1 MARKKLQKFFAL
13 LLTFSMSMSL
23 LSVGAFAAENDGGE
37 KIQLS
42 SVTLPDDSPAEIDV
56 AFGTSEEDLNLPDYV
71 LGTVEQEEVPPV
83 EDLLPPEVPAV
94 EGEGDVVQNPD
105 GSGDAAQNPDGSG
118 DAAQNPGDS
127 GDTAQNP
134 GDSGDAAQN
143 PGDSGDTAQN
153 PGDSGD
159 TAQNPG
165 DSGDAAQN
173 PGDSGDAAQNPGDS
187 GDAAQNPGDSG
198 DAAQN
203 PGDSGDAAQNPGDS
217 GDAAQNSGDSGNV
230 SNAQQGSQENTLS
243 ATDAKMDPAPED
255 TEDPEEISVTWT
267 CEAGYTGWIA
277 GTYKFTAQLDSRYA
291 YEGSLPTVTVT
302 VADQAK
308 YVAEINGTPYETL
321 QKAMDAAKEEG
332 YNNITITLLGN
343 VLLDSNVVISIPKDT
358 ELELTIDLNH
368 YEITGDPSASVRIYT
383 QIATPDSSSVKMLTV
398 KNGILSGL
406 RAPNGAAGGALSCY
420 DNLTVENCV
429 FQNNESKQGGAI
441 SLSPSDSGGTTTLTV
456 KNSTFIGNKSSGSGG
471 AIHAASNGTSVFEDV
486 TFIGNSCDTSSGLG
500 GALYMDKGTI
510 EISDCSF
517 RGNAAC
523 YGGAVGCSQ
532 AAVTV
537 KNSTFTSN
545 SAAMMG
551 GAIHIQGLFGAECV
565 PGTLNV
571 SGGSFRDNSA
581 KYGGAISVTTTGGS
595 LVLSDST
602 VSSNTADIRGGAIY
616 TQDGCTIDITT
627 DLTDNSAGSNG
638 GAVYA
643 SQGTLTVTGD
653 LTGNHADYDGGAIY
667 AQTTTVTVNGN
678 LTDNSAGRDGG
689 AICLYQYG
697 LTLNGDATGNSAG
710 GNGGAIYSIWSTV
723 DLNGTVSGNS
733 ATGNGG
739 GVYTAANEAG
749 ELYDGKIN
757 LLDASVYNNTADEE
771 GADIWQGSGNQMDL
785 KEVGSDWVLE
795 ECGHDI
801 DGWYYDEADAR
812 WSAEEKPLSAW
823 EFTEFERNGIAMVDY
838 SVALRAAHGLIPVDP
853 EDPNLPD
860 WEISKSK
867 TATNLDD
874 NYESQVTL
882 SLPAAQEALAS
893 DIVFVVDKST
903 SSREASTDGGLD
915 MLSDL
920 AYSLES
926 TQATI
931 NVGIIVFDGTYHV
944 MRELSPYDAADVAE
958 KMSAPIP
965 AEEDTSGTNMEA
977 GLLAAKTMLEADD
990 RVPDNRKHVIL
1001 VSDGLTRL
1009 FTGPDGETV
1018 QIIFNELEA
1027 DGTRYFGEY
1036 TTWCLSNGFSDGEYK
1051 IPGGTD
1057 WLTYYNNVIKPQVEA
1072 DGDTYVMDFDGDS
1085 TKVGT
1090 APDRYIP
1097 MEEVDDHAQAID
1109 RAFYDA
1115 YQAYLDLSSTYHFYA
1130 FYTGN
1135 SELGSGFM
1143 STLNHGEDV
1152 DFGSIRDGI
1161 YYLLD
1166 AGSKVVD
1173 VIGYGTDNK
1182 GNEYDFD
1189 FVNDISALTLTVNGE
1204 ELPARELD
1212 VTDGFFTGSH
1222 ETACYVFGDLRPMSL
1237 TSGYPFALHYYA
1249 NGEDGQSDECFVW
1262 EINVPVSNFA
1272 PVELTYSVKLTNPQT
1287 ADGTYG
1293 HFDADGSEH
1302 FDSLLTNLSA
1312 VLYPVDSNG
1321 DQGMPEYFA
1330 KPTVSY
1336 TNTTPG
1342 GGGGGGGDDDDDDDD
1357 GGTNIPDENTP
1368 TTDVP
1373 GTDIP
1378 DENTPTTDV
1387 PGTDLEDP
1395 DVPLADVPK
1404 TGDMSAL
1411 WLALSA
1417 LSGTGLAGVTFLGR
1431 KKRDEE

>member
-1 MARKKLQKFFAL
+1 MKIPVRWVCDNYDGWTADRYTFTADLGKYQYNNSSEFSLTVIVKAPSSEIARIGSTTYPTFDEAVKAAADGDTIEL
-13 LLTFSMSMSL
+13 LGNCTTDGMNLSKNLT
-23 LSVGAFAAENDGGE
+23 V
-37 KIQLS
+37 
-42 SVTLPDDSPAEIDV
+42 
-56 AFGTSEEDLNLPDYV
+56 TSEEGQTYTLNFVKDGIALWGKALTFENCNILMNGIGSTPYVEWSWMAICANKDASLTLNQVTMTMDAEGVTNNPHAIYFCSNNRLNLTDSTLVIRNYPQDALEWDGGDGGYNV
-71 LGTVEQEEVPPV
+71 NITDSTFISDNNRSGFTGTFYATIKNSDVQVINSKGNGSNGSHFII
-83 EDLLPPEVPAV
+83 EDSTV
-94 EGEGDVVQNPD
+94 DFSDN
-105 GSGDAAQNPDGSG
+105 GSHG
-118 DAAQNPGDS
+118 
-127 GDTAQNP
+127 
-134 GDSGDAAQN
+134 
-143 PGDSGDTAQN
+143 
-153 PGDSGD
+153 
-159 TAQNPG
+159 
-165 DSGDAAQN
+165 
-173 PGDSGDAAQNPGDS
+173 
-187 GDAAQNPGDSG
+187 
-198 DAAQN
+198 
-203 PGDSGDAAQNPGDS
+203 
-217 GDAAQNSGDSGNV
+217 
-230 SNAQQGSQENTLS
+230 LS
-243 ATDAKMDPAPED
+243 AGELSITSSTVTANGNNGMGIAVGNALSITDN
-255 TEDPEEISVTWT
+255 S
-267 CEAGYTGWIA
+267 
-277 GTYKFTAQLDSRYA
+277 
-291 YEGSLPTVTVT
+291 TVTVT
-302 VADQAK
+302 DNATNASYGYAGMRLYNNYDFTVDATSKLYIKDNHNTGL
-308 YVAEINGTPYETL
+308 YVRQGTRTV
-321 QKAMDAAKEEG
+321 EEG
-332 YNNITITLLGN
+332 ATL
-343 VLLDSNVVISIPKDT
+343 
-358 ELELTIDLNH
+358 
-368 YEITGDPSASVRIYT
+368 EITGNSV
-383 QIATPDSSSVKMLTV
+383 
-398 KNGILSGL
+398 
-406 RAPNGAAGGALSCY
+406 
-420 DNLTVENCV
+420 
-429 FQNNESKQGGAI
+429 
-441 SLSPSDSGGTTTLTV
+441 
-456 KNSTFIGNKSSGSGG
+456 
-471 AIHAASNGTSVFEDV
+471 
-486 TFIGNSCDTSSGLG
+486 
-500 GALYMDKGTI
+500 
-510 EISDCSF
+510 
-517 RGNAAC
+517 
-523 YGGAVGCSQ
+523 
-532 AAVTV
+532 
-537 KNSTFTSN
+537 
-545 SAAMMG
+545 
-551 GAIHIQGLFGAECV
+551 
-565 PGTLNV
+565 
-571 SGGSFRDNSA
+571 
-581 KYGGAISVTTTGGS
+581 
-595 LVLSDST
+595 
-602 VSSNTADIRGGAIY
+602 SNTLL
-616 TQDGCTIDITT
+616 DG
-627 DLTDNSAGSNG
+627 
-638 GAVYA
+638 Y
-643 SQGTLTVTGD
+643 
-653 LTGNHADYDGGAIY
+653 
-667 AQTTTVTVNGN
+667 
-678 LTDNSAGRDGG
+678 
-689 AICLYQYG
+689 
-697 LTLNGDATGNSAG
+697 
-710 GNGGAIYSIWSTV
+710 
-723 DLNGTVSGNS
+723 
-733 ATGNGG
+733 GG
-739 GVYTAANEAG
+739 GVYVGYGNNYDPTVILPTNAVICNNHATAG
-749 ELYDGKIN
+749 GDDLYV
-757 LLDASVYNNTADEE
+757 SE
-771 GADIWQGSGNQMDL
+771 GVEGPSL
-785 KEVGSDWVLE
+785 TFYTVGSDWVLDD
-795 ECGHDI
+795 CDDAI
-801 DGWYYDEADAR
+801 DGWYDDSPDAR
-812 WSAEEKPLSAW
+812 WSAHEKPLHAV
-823 EFTEFERNGIAMVDY
+823 EFTDFDHRITTVSGPTY
-838 SVALRAAHGLIPVDP
+838 LKAAHGLIPVEP
-853 EDPNLPD
+853 EDPTLPD
-860 WEISKSK
+860 WEVSKSK
-867 TATNLDD
+867 EATNLDD

-882 SLPAAQEALAS
+882 SLPAAQEPLAS

-1189 FVNDISALTLTVNGE
+1189 FVNDISTLTLTVNGE

-1293 HFDADGSEH
+1293 QFDADGSEH
-1302 FDSLLTNLSA
+1302 FDSLLTNLNA
-1312 VLYPVDSNG
+1312 TLYPVDSNG

-1336 TNTTPG
+1336 TNTTP
-1342 GGGGGGGDDDDDDDD
+1342 GGGGGGDDDDDDDD

-1404 TGDMSAL
+1404 TGDVSAL

>member
-1 MARKKLQKFFAL
+1 MYKRQ
-13 LLTFSMSMSL
+13 
-23 LSVGAFAAENDGGE
+23 
-37 KIQLS
+37 
-42 SVTLPDDSPAEIDV
+42 
-56 AFGTSEEDLNLPDYV
+56 
-71 LGTVEQEEVPPV
+71 
-83 EDLLPPEVPAV
+83 
-94 EGEGDVVQNPD
+94 
-105 GSGDAAQNPDGSG
+105 
-118 DAAQNPGDS
+118 
-127 GDTAQNP
+127 
-134 GDSGDAAQN
+134 
-143 PGDSGDTAQN
+143 
-153 PGDSGD
+153 
-159 TAQNPG
+159 AQNPG

-198 DAAQN
+198 DT
-203 PGDSGDAAQNPGDS
+203 AQNPGDS
-217 GDAAQNSGDSGNV
+217 GDAAQNSQESSGV
-230 SNAQQGSQENTLS
+230 DEGTIVALDTK
-243 ATDAKMDPAPED
+243 AAPAPE
-255 TEDPEEISVTWT
+255 ENEETVKIPVRWVCDNYDGWT
-267 CEAGYTGWIA
+267 ADRYT
-277 GTYKFTAQLDSRYA
+277 FTADLGKYQYNNSSEFSLTVIVKAPSSEIARIGSTTYSTFDEAVKAAADGDTIELLGNCTTDGMNLSKNLTVTSEEGQTYTLNFVKDGIALWGKALTFENCNILMNGIGSTPYVEWSWMAICANKDASLTLNQVTMTMDAEGVTNNPHAIYFCSNNRLNLTDSTLVIRNYPQDALEWDGGDGGYNVNITDSTFISDNNRSGFTGTFYA
-291 YEGSLPTVTVT
+291 TIKNSDVQVINSKGNGSNGSHFIIEESTVDFSDNGSHGLSAGELSITSSTVTASGNNGMGIAVGNALSITDNSTVTVT
-302 VADQAK
+302 DNATNAS
-308 YVAEINGTPYETL
+308 YGYAGMRL
-321 QKAMDAAKEEG
+321 
-332 YNNITITLLGN
+332 YNNYDFTVDATSKLYI
-343 VLLDSNVVISIPKDT
+343 KD
-358 ELELTIDLNH
+358 NH
-368 YEITGDPSASVRIYT
+368 NTGLYVR
-383 QIATPDSSSVKMLTV
+383 
-398 KNGILSGL
+398 
-406 RAPNGAAGGALSCY
+406 
-420 DNLTVENCV
+420 
-429 FQNNESKQGGAI
+429 
-441 SLSPSDSGGTTTLTV
+441 
-456 KNSTFIGNKSSGSGG
+456 
-471 AIHAASNGTSVFEDV
+471 
-486 TFIGNSCDTSSGLG
+486 
-500 GALYMDKGTI
+500 
-510 EISDCSF
+510 
-517 RGNAAC
+517 
-523 YGGAVGCSQ
+523 
-532 AAVTV
+532 
-537 KNSTFTSN
+537 
-545 SAAMMG
+545 
-551 GAIHIQGLFGAECV
+551 
-565 PGTLNV
+565 
-571 SGGSFRDNSA
+571 
-581 KYGGAISVTTTGGS
+581 
-595 LVLSDST
+595 
-602 VSSNTADIRGGAIY
+602 
-616 TQDGCTIDITT
+616 
-627 DLTDNSAGSNG
+627 
-638 GAVYA
+638 
-643 SQGTLTVTGD
+643 QGTLTVEE
-653 LTGNHADYDGGAIY
+653 GA
-667 AQTTTVTVNGN
+667 
-678 LTDNSAGRDGG
+678 
-689 AICLYQYG
+689 
-697 LTLNGDATGNSAG
+697 TLEITGNS
-710 GNGGAIYSIWSTV
+710 
-723 DLNGTVSGNS
+723 VSNTLLDGY
-733 ATGNGG
+733 GG
-739 GVYTAANEAG
+739 GVYVGYGNNYDPTVILPTNAVICNNHATAG
-749 ELYDGKIN
+749 GDDLYVSEGVDGPS
-757 LLDASVYNNTADEE
+757 LTFYT
-771 GADIWQGSGNQMDL
+771 
-785 KEVGSDWVLE
+785 VGSDWVLDD
-795 ECGHDI
+795 CDDAI
-801 DGWYYDEADAR
+801 DGWYDDSPDAR
-812 WSAEEKPLSAW
+812 WSAHEKPLHAV
-823 EFTEFERNGIAMVDY
+823 EFTNFDHRITTVSGPTY
-838 SVALRAAHGLIPVDP
+838 LKAAHGLIPVEP
-853 EDPNLPD
+853 EDPTLPD
-860 WEISKSK
+860 WEVSKSK
-867 TATNLDD
+867 EATNLDD

-882 SLPAAQEALAS
+882 SLPAAQEPLAS

-1189 FVNDISALTLTVNGE
+1189 FVNDISTLTLTVNGE

-1293 HFDADGSEH
+1293 QFDADGSEH
-1302 FDSLLTNLSA
+1302 FDSLLTNLNA
-1312 VLYPVDSNG
+1312 TLYPVDSNG

-1336 TNTTPG
+1336 TNTTP
-1342 GGGGGGGDDDDDDDD
+1342 GGGGGGDDDDDDDD

-1404 TGDMSAL
+1404 TGDVSAL

>member
-42 SVTLPDDSPAEIDV
+42 SVKLPDDSPAEIEV
-56 AFGTSEEDLNLPDYV
+56 AFGTSEDDLESELPDYV
-71 LGTVEQEEVPPV
+71 LGTVKQEEEPPV
-83 EDLLPPEVPAV
+83 EGLLSPEVPAV
-94 EGEGDVVQNPD
+94 EGEGDV
-105 GSGDAAQNPDGSG
+105 AQNPDG
-118 DAAQNPGDS
+118 
-127 GDTAQNP
+127 
-134 GDSGDAAQN
+134 
-143 PGDSGDTAQN
+143 
-153 PGDSGD
+153 
-159 TAQNPG
+159 
-165 DSGDAAQN
+165 SGDAAQN

-203 PGDSGDAAQNPGDS
+203 PGDSGDAAQNPDGSGDAAQNPGDSGDTAQNPSDSGDAAQNSGDSGDAAQNPGDSGDAAQNPGDS
-217 GDAAQNSGDSGNV
+217 GDAAQNSGDSGDA
-230 SNAQQGSQENTLS
+230 AQNSQESSGVDEGTIVALDTK
-243 ATDAKMDPAPED
+243 AAPAPE
-255 TEDPEEISVTWT
+255 ENEETVKIPVRWVCDNYDGWT
-267 CEAGYTGWIA
+267 ADRYT
-277 GTYKFTAQLDSRYA
+277 FTADL
-291 YEGSLPTVTVT
+291 G
-302 VADQAK
+302 K
-308 YVAEINGTPYETL
+308 Y
-321 QKAMDAAKEEG
+321 Q
-332 YNNITITLLGN
+332 YNNSSEFSLTVIVKAPSSEIARIGSMTYSTFDEAVKAAADGDTIELLGN
-343 VLLDSNVVISIPKDT
+343 CTTDGMN
-358 ELELTIDLNH
+358 
-368 YEITGDPSASVRIYT
+368 
-383 QIATPDSSSVKMLTV
+383 
-398 KNGILSGL
+398 LSK
-406 RAPNGAAGGALSCY
+406 
-420 DNLTVENCV
+420 NLTVTSEEGQTYTLNFVKDGIALWGKALTFENCNILMNGIGSTPYV
-429 FQNNESKQGGAI
+429 EWSWMAICANKDASLTLNQVTMTMDAEGVTNNPHAIYFCSNNRLNLTDSTLVIRNYPQDALEWDGG
-441 SLSPSDSGGTTTLTV
+441 DGGYNVNITD
-456 KNSTFIGNKSSGSGG
+456 STFISDNNRSGFTGTFYATIKNSDVQVINSKGNG
-471 AIHAASNGTSVFEDV
+471 SNGSH
-486 TFIGNSCDTSSGLG
+486 FI
-500 GALYMDKGTI
+500 I
-510 EISDCSF
+510 E
-517 RGNAAC
+517 
-523 YGGAVGCSQ
+523 
-532 AAVTV
+532 
-537 KNSTFTSN
+537 
-545 SAAMMG
+545 
-551 GAIHIQGLFGAECV
+551 
-565 PGTLNV
+565 
-571 SGGSFRDNSA
+571 
-581 KYGGAISVTTTGGS
+581 
-595 LVLSDST
+595 DST
-602 VSSNTADIRGGAIY
+602 VDFSDNGSHGLSAGELSITDSTVTANGN
-616 TQDGCTIDITT
+616 DGMGIAVGNALSI
-627 DLTDNSAGSNG
+627 TDNSTVMVTDNATNASYGYAGMRLYNNYDFTVDATSKLYIKDNHNTG
-638 GAVYA
+638 LYVR
-643 SQGTLTVTGD
+643 QGTLTVEE
-653 LTGNHADYDGGAIY
+653 GA
-667 AQTTTVTVNGN
+667 
-678 LTDNSAGRDGG
+678 
-689 AICLYQYG
+689 
-697 LTLNGDATGNSAG
+697 TLEITGNS
-710 GNGGAIYSIWSTV
+710 
-723 DLNGTVSGNS
+723 VSNTLLDGY
-733 ATGNGG
+733 GG
-739 GVYTAANEAG
+739 GVYVGYGNNYDPTVILPTNAVICNNHATAG
-749 ELYDGKIN
+749 GDDLYVSEGVDGPS
-757 LLDASVYNNTADEE
+757 LTFYT
-771 GADIWQGSGNQMDL
+771 
-785 KEVGSDWVLE
+785 VGSDWVLDD
-795 ECGHDI
+795 CDDAI
-801 DGWYYDEADAR
+801 DGWYDDSPDAR
-812 WSAEEKPLSAW
+812 WSAHEKPLHAV
-823 EFTEFERNGIAMVDY
+823 EFTNFDHRITTVSGPTY
-838 SVALRAAHGLIPVDP
+838 LKAAHGLIPVEP

-882 SLPAAQEALAS
+882 SLPAAQEPLAS

-1189 FVNDISALTLTVNGE
+1189 FVNDISTLTLTVNGE

-1272 PVELTYSVKLTNPQT
+1272 PVELTYSVKLTNPQS

-1293 HFDADGSEH
+1293 QFDADGSEH
-1302 FDSLLTNLSA
+1302 FDSLLTNLNA
-1312 VLYPVDSNG
+1312 TLYPVDSNG

-1336 TNTTPG
+1336 TNTTP
-1342 GGGGGGGDDDDDDDD
+1342 GGGGGGDDDDDDDD

-1404 TGDMSAL
+1404 TGDVSAL

>member
-42 SVTLPDDSPAEIDV
+42 SVKLPDDSPAEIEV
-56 AFGTSEEDLNLPDYV
+56 AFGTSEDDLESELPDYV
-71 LGTVEQEEVPPV
+71 LGTVKQEEEPPV
-83 EDLLPPEVPAV
+83 EGLLPPEVPAV
-94 EGEGDVVQNPD
+94 EGEGDV
-105 GSGDAAQNPDGSG
+105 AQNPDGSG
-118 DAAQNPGDS
+118 DA
-127 GDTAQNP
+127 
-134 GDSGDAAQN
+134 
-143 PGDSGDTAQN
+143 
-153 PGDSGD
+153 
-159 TAQNPG
+159 AQNPG

-217 GDAAQNSGDSGNV
+217 GDAAQNPGDSGDAAQNPGDSGDAVQNPGDSGDTAQNPSDSGDAAQNSGDSGDT
-230 SNAQQGSQENTLS
+230 AQNPGDSGDAAQNSQESSGVDEGTIVALDTK
-243 ATDAKMDPAPED
+243 AAPAPE
-255 TEDPEEISVTWT
+255 ENEETVKIPVRWVCDNYDGWT
-267 CEAGYTGWIA
+267 ADRYT
-277 GTYKFTAQLDSRYA
+277 FTADLGKYQYNNSSEFSLTVIVKAPSSEIARIGSTTYSTFDEAVKAAADGDTIELLGNCTTDGMNLSKNLTVTSEEGQTYTLNFVKDGIALWGKALTFENCNILMNGIGSTPYVEWSWMAICANKDASLTLNQVTMTMDAEGVTNNPHAIYFCSNNRLNLTDSTLVIRNYPQDALEWDGGDGGYNVNITDSTFISDNNRSGFTGTFYA
-291 YEGSLPTVTVT
+291 TIKNSDVQVINSKGNGSNGSHFIIEDSTVDFSDNGSHGLSAGELSITNSTVTANGNNGMGIAVGNALSITDNSTVTVT
-302 VADQAK
+302 DNATNAS
-308 YVAEINGTPYETL
+308 YGYAGMRL
-321 QKAMDAAKEEG
+321 
-332 YNNITITLLGN
+332 YNNYDFTVDATSKLYI
-343 VLLDSNVVISIPKDT
+343 KD
-358 ELELTIDLNH
+358 NH
-368 YEITGDPSASVRIYT
+368 NTGLYVR
-383 QIATPDSSSVKMLTV
+383 
-398 KNGILSGL
+398 
-406 RAPNGAAGGALSCY
+406 
-420 DNLTVENCV
+420 
-429 FQNNESKQGGAI
+429 
-441 SLSPSDSGGTTTLTV
+441 
-456 KNSTFIGNKSSGSGG
+456 
-471 AIHAASNGTSVFEDV
+471 
-486 TFIGNSCDTSSGLG
+486 
-500 GALYMDKGTI
+500 
-510 EISDCSF
+510 
-517 RGNAAC
+517 
-523 YGGAVGCSQ
+523 
-532 AAVTV
+532 
-537 KNSTFTSN
+537 
-545 SAAMMG
+545 
-551 GAIHIQGLFGAECV
+551 
-565 PGTLNV
+565 
-571 SGGSFRDNSA
+571 
-581 KYGGAISVTTTGGS
+581 
-595 LVLSDST
+595 
-602 VSSNTADIRGGAIY
+602 
-616 TQDGCTIDITT
+616 
-627 DLTDNSAGSNG
+627 
-638 GAVYA
+638 
-643 SQGTLTVTGD
+643 QGTLTVEE
-653 LTGNHADYDGGAIY
+653 GA
-667 AQTTTVTVNGN
+667 
-678 LTDNSAGRDGG
+678 
-689 AICLYQYG
+689 
-697 LTLNGDATGNSAG
+697 TLEITGNS
-710 GNGGAIYSIWSTV
+710 
-723 DLNGTVSGNS
+723 VSNTLLDGY
-733 ATGNGG
+733 GG
-739 GVYTAANEAG
+739 GVYVGYGNNYDPTVILPTNAVICNNHATAG
-749 ELYDGKIN
+749 GDDLYVSEGVDGPS
-757 LLDASVYNNTADEE
+757 LTFYT
-771 GADIWQGSGNQMDL
+771 
-785 KEVGSDWVLE
+785 VGSDWVLDD
-795 ECGHDI
+795 CDDAI
-801 DGWYYDEADAR
+801 DGWYDDSPDAR
-812 WSAEEKPLSAW
+812 WSAHEKPLHAV
-823 EFTEFERNGIAMVDY
+823 EFTNFDHRITTVSGPTY
-838 SVALRAAHGLIPVDP
+838 LKAAHGLIPVEP
-853 EDPNLPD
+853 EDPTLPD

-867 TATNLDD
+867 EATNLDD

-882 SLPAAQEALAS
+882 SLPAAQEPLAS

-1057 WLTYYNNVIKPQVEA
+1057 WLTYYNNVIKPQVEV

-1182 GNEYDFD
+1182 GNDYDFD
-1189 FVNDISALTLTVNGE
+1189 FVNDISTLTLTVNGE

-1222 ETACYVFGDLRPMSL
+1222 ETACYVFGNLRPMSL

-1272 PVELTYSVKLTNPQT
+1272 PVELTYSVKLTNPQS

-1293 HFDADGSEH
+1293 QFDADGSEH
-1302 FDSLLTNLSA
+1302 FDSLLTNLNA
-1312 VLYPVDSNG
+1312 TLYPVDSNG

-1336 TNTTPG
+1336 TNTTP
-1342 GGGGGGGDDDDDDDD
+1342 GGGGGGDDDDDDDD

-1404 TGDMSAL
+1404 TGDVSAL